1 MGLNREFF
9 MLTSKTTLTATG
21 FTLTL
26 AAVVVMTG
34 LTACSRREPAKTPV
48 KPREQAAPPV
58 VATNAPAPVSTQ
70 HVAKASYS
78 NSLQEARSRRNFPIA
93 PKPPSTPETKR
104 ALRERQR
111 EEAKFWITKYLPIAE
126 ASYEGEV
133 KDLTKKEIEVREKDP
148 VLKAAYGRVT
158 EVNSAYEE
166 TCVKTIPGY
175 DELLKDSIQLR
186 AQLDAALARQGG
198 GQADGEQEIG
208 EIRRKLSQT
217 LVKISRMRT
226 AANASDSPVG
236 TAFVKV
242 MTTQS
247 EYQQALLKNDE
258 YVQAKRKVDE
268 SASSIKDLTS
278 RQ

>member
-1 MGLNREFF
+1 

-26 AAVVVMTG
+26 AAVVALTG
-34 LTACSRREPAKTPV
+34 LTACSKREPAKAPV
-48 KPREQAAPPV
+48 KPREQAAPPA

-70 HVAKASYS
+70 HVAKASDS
-78 NSLQEARSRRNFPIA
+78 NSLREARNRRNFPIA
-93 PKPPSTPETKR
+93 PKPASTPETKR
-104 ALRERQR
+104 ALRERER
-111 EEAKFWITKYLPIAE
+111 EEAKGLIKQYLPIAE
-126 ASYEGEV
+126 ASYEGEMR
-133 KDLTKKEIEVREKDP
+133 DLAKKETEVREKDP
-148 VLKAAYGRVT
+148 VLKAAYGKVV

-186 AQLDAALARQGG
+186 DQLDAALAQPDAGQPGNRQ
-198 GQADGEQEIG
+198 AVG
-208 EIRRKLSQT
+208 EIRRKLNHALSE
-217 LVKISRMRT
+217 ISRMRT

-242 MTTQS
+242 MTTLS

>member
-1 MGLNREFF
+1 MF
-9 MLTSKTTLTATG
+9 TSKTKLAATDFTVTLV
-21 FTLTL
+21 
-26 AAVVVMTG
+26 AVVVMTG

-48 KPREQAAPPV
+48 KPREQ
-58 VATNAPAPVSTQ
+58 TAPAVVTTNVPSPVSTQ
-70 HVAKASYS
+70 HVAKASAS
-78 NSLQEARSRRNFPIA
+78 NSLREARNRRKFPIE

-104 ALRERQR
+104 ALRERER
-111 EEAKFWITKYLPIAE
+111 EEAKFWIRKYLPIAE
-126 ASYEGEV
+126 ASYEGEM
-133 KDLTKKEIEVREKDP
+133 KDLEKKEIEVREKDP
-148 VLKAAYGRVT
+148 VLKAAYGRVVD
-158 EVNSAYEE
+158 VNSAYEE

-175 DELLKDSIQLR
+175 DELLKSSIQLR
-186 AQLDAALARQGG
+186 AQLDAALAGQGG
-198 GQADGEQEIG
+198 GQAEASLEIG

-217 LVKISRMRT
+217 LSKISRMRT

-242 MTTQS
+242 MTTQA
-247 EYQQALLKNDE
+247 EYEQALLKNDE

>member
-1 MGLNREFF
+1 MQSFGEC
-9 MLTSKTTLTATG
+9 T
-21 FTLTL
+21 
-26 AAVVVMTG
+26 VMV
-34 LTACSRREPAKTPV
+34 LSVALLVACSRQEKPTAKVPAKTPRV
-48 KPREQAAPPV
+48 IEIAPMPLPATGAVQTVSKVDNKSYTNSPHYRPPHLSTSTAADKKALRDRQQVFQRDV
-58 VATNAPAPVSTQ
+58 VQKGLARIRTVYDQ
-70 HVAKASYS
+70 E
-78 NSLQEARSRRNFPIA
+78 LQE
-93 PKPPSTPETKR
+93 
-104 ALRERQR
+104 L
-111 EEAKFWITKYLPIAE
+111 
-126 ASYEGEV
+126 G
-133 KDLTKKEIEVREKDP
+133 KKEIEVREKDP
-148 VLKAAYGRVT
+148 VLKAAYGRVV

-175 DELLKDSIQLR
+175 DELLKDSIKLR
-186 AQLDAALARQGG
+186 DQLDAALAQPDAGQPGNRQ
-198 GQADGEQEIG
+198 AVG
-208 EIRRKLSQT
+208 EIRRKLNHALSE
-217 LVKISRMRT
+217 ISRMRT

>member
-1 MGLNREFF
+1 MFK
-9 MLTSKTTLTATG
+9 SKTTLTATG
-21 FTLTL
+21 FPLTL
-26 AAVVVMTG
+26 AAVVALTG
-34 LTACSRREPAKTPV
+34 LTACSKREPAKVPV
-48 KPREQAAPPV
+48 KTGEKV
-58 VATNAPAPVSTQ
+58 VATNAPSPVSTQ
-70 HVAKASYS
+70 HVDKASDS
-78 NSLQEARSRRNFPIA
+78 KSLQEARNRRNFPIT
-93 PKPPSTPETKR
+93 PKPTSTPETKR
-104 ALRERQR
+104 ALRERER
-111 EEAKFWITKYLPIAE
+111 EEAKVWIRKYLPIAE

-133 KDLTKKEIEVREKDP
+133 KDLAKKEIEVREKDP
-148 VLKAAYGRVT
+148 VLKAAYGKV
-158 EVNSAYEE
+158 EQVNAAYEE

-186 AQLDAALARQGG
+186 DQLDAALARQGG
-198 GQADGEQEIG
+198 GQAGGEQEIG
-208 EIRRKLSQT
+208 DIRRKLSQT
-217 LVKISRMRT
+217 LSKISRMRT
-226 AANASDSPVG
+226 AANASDSPAG